1 MFLCS
6 HEKGSRGWGK
16 FGACYQSILVCCSN
30 FYLIN
35 ILYFLHDRALALAL
49 QTRSNARTIAALAIM
64 PVTSLL
70 VKVPS
75 WMILRKKIR
84 IAKSANVV
92 DTRSSTLKIK
102 ELTLY
107 NEYTNCI
114 ATTFQTTTL
123 CFLFVYWSF

>member
-1 MFLCS
+1 ML
-6 HEKGSRGWGK
+6 
-16 FGACYQSILVCCSN
+16 SIDFSLLLE

-49 QTRSNARTIAALAIM
+49 QMRSNAGTKELLAIM

-84 IAKSANVV
+84 MVKLTNVM
-92 DTRSSTLKIK
+92 DTRPSLKRI
-102 ELTLY
+102 
-107 NEYTNCI
+107 EYTNCI